1 MNILIAIIAPL
12 ITMAQSIGNEN
23 IFEPDRTAPIE
34 VMDMSKL
41 RCAYDLAE
49 IRYFTSLK
57 NGDRVASI
65 LVNGRPI
72 RKFYIDAVNSHVG
85 LRHISKISWQSCP
98 SSKRD
103 TKPIKFNMEFE
114 TNEGI
119 NFAVFLLSRD
129 GSLTRE

>member
-1 MNILIAIIAPL
+1 MKILIAIIAPL

-34 VMDMSKL
+34 VMDISKL

-49 IRYFTSLK
+49 IRYLTGLK

-72 RKFYIDAVNSHVG
+72 RKFYIDAINSHVG

-98 SSKRD
+98 SSKQD

-129 GSLTRE
+129 GSLKRE